1 MTTQDSHR
9 FTTIAIMFA
18 TACITALTIAY
29 FITIRQDGTVFTTAT
44 TTIATIVGYML
55 GARSKEKE

>member
-1 MTTQDSHR
+1 
-9 FTTIAIMFA
+9 MFA

-44 TTIATIVGYML
+44 TTITTIIGYML
-55 GARSKEKE
+55 GVRSKEKE